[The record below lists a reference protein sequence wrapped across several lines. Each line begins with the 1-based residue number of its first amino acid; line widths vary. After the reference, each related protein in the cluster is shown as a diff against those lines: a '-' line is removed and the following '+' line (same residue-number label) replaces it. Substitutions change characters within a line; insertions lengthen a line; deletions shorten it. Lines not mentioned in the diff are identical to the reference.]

1 MNRRPT
7 LFPALLCLASLIVCA
22 QTWAQ
27 APHPSLPTAG
37 TTEGLGTNIH
47 FTDPHAGEM
56 AMLRAGGFRWIRMD
70 LTWAATERVKGQYD
84 FSAYERLLKA
94 LQSEDVRAV
103 LILDYSNK
111 LYEQDRSVVTT
122 EGRAAYARWAAA
134 AVDHFRERGIL
145 WEIWNEPNISGFW
158 KPEPNVDDYTAMAL
172 AACEAIHNVAPAEAI
187 VGPATSTIDL
197 EYLQG
202 CFKAG
207 LLDHWDAVSV
217 HPYRQAPPETAAIEY
232 HKLRQLIARYA
243 PVGKAIPILS
253 AEWGYSSAWKN
264 YDETIQGKMLP
275 RQWLINMANQIPIS
289 IWYDWHDDGTD
300 PVEPEHNFGTVAHQY
315 HAGRDPVYDPKPA
328 YTAAK
333 TLTSVLSGQRFV
345 KRIATDDPADY
356 VMLFSGEHK
365 RTLAVWTTSPQTRAI
380 EIASDQGTFATIDY
394 LGAAGEDV
402 PVEDSLI
409 RIQATDAP
417 VYLTYTA
424 ENRKLDETRPAHP
437 LQAKSE
443 VLPSGNLRI
452 RVDNLSEVAFVGRV
466 RLTGQTEQNQP
477 LTLAPNQSD
486 RAVEFVL
493 HRDAGKCTFGFTIE
507 DQSGLTIYRQ
517 TARRVEL
524 LDDKILRTVVINADG
539 DAHVKSRQS
548 LSVAPIPEPLPGTS
562 NTTAFRIDYDFDPG
576 WKFLQVLPTSPS
588 AIDGKPTTFG
598 FWVFGDGKQ
607 LTPRLRIRDS
617 AGQTWQPSGES
628 IAWKGWRFVEFPL
641 NTSTAHWGGDDDS
654 EVDFPVSWE
663 AVFLLD
669 NPSRKKIAGSIF
681 IAAPMVFYDDDVEL
695 ESREADRD

>member
-1 MNRRPT
+1 
-7 LFPALLCLASLIVCA
+7 
-22 QTWAQ
+22 
-27 APHPSLPTAG
+27 
-37 TTEGLGTNIH
+37 
-47 FTDPHAGEM
+47 
-56 AMLRAGGFRWIRMD
+56 
-70 LTWAATERVKGQYD
+70 
-84 FSAYERLLKA
+84 
-94 LQSEDVRAV
+94 
-103 LILDYSNK
+103 
-111 LYEQDRSVVTT
+111 
-122 EGRAAYARWAAA
+122 
-134 AVDHFRERGIL
+134 
-145 WEIWNEPNISGFW
+145 
-158 KPEPNVDDYTAMAL
+158 
-172 AACEAIHNVAPAEAI
+172 
-187 VGPATSTIDL
+187 
-197 EYLQG
+197 
-202 CFKAG
+202 
-207 LLDHWDAVSV
+207 
-217 HPYRQAPPETAAIEY
+217 
-232 HKLRQLIARYA
+232 
-243 PVGKAIPILS
+243 
-253 AEWGYSSAWKN
+253 
-264 YDETIQGKMLP
+264 
-275 RQWLINMANQIPIS
+275 
-289 IWYDWHDDGTD
+289 
-300 PVEPEHNFGTVAHQY
+300 
-315 HAGRDPVYDPKPA
+315 
-328 YTAAK
+328 
-333 TLTSVLSGQRFV
+333 
-345 KRIATDDPADY
+345 
-356 VMLFSGEHK
+356 
-365 RTLAVWTTSPQTRAI
+365 
-380 EIASDQGTFATIDY
+380 
-394 LGAAGEDV
+394 
-402 PVEDSLI
+402 
-409 RIQATDAP
+409 
-417 VYLTYTA
+417 
-424 ENRKLDETRPAHP
+424 
-437 LQAKSE
+437 
-443 VLPSGNLRI
+443 
-452 RVDNLSEVAFVGRV
+452 
-466 RLTGQTEQNQP
+466 QP